1 MTSTGQI
8 TEKSSRKEVIS
19 WAMYDWANSAF
30 ATTVIAGFFPIF
42 YNDYWREGISPAQST
57 YELGLFNSIAGLVI
71 ALSAPLLGAI
81 ADRGARRKI
90 FLLGLA
96 WVGAAATAGLALVA
110 KEQWQWAGGLFILGI
125 IGFLGANIFYDSLV
139 VDLSRG
145 RNSDK
150 VSALGYGM
158 GYLGGGLLFLLNVAM
173 VIKPEWFGLEGATQA
188 VKLSF
193 LTVGLWWALFS
204 LPLAFFVK
212 ERDTE
217 HVPIGRAVRE
227 GIKQLAQTFREIRAY
242 KPVVIFLLAYWLYI
256 DAVDTIVS
264 MATKV
269 GKDLGFETNHLI
281 TALLLVQFVAFP
293 AAVGFGFLGQRMG
306 TRRAI
311 YLGLLVYTGVCIWA
325 WQMTAVWE
333 FFVLAVGI
341 ALVQGGV
348 QSLSRSYYS
357 RLIPEDKAVEF
368 FGFYNMLGKFAA
380 LLGPFLVG
388 AVGMMTNRT
397 QDGILAL
404 TVMLIAGGIL
414 LSRVRDS
421 SDSRPVRVTS
431 A

>member
-1 MTSTGQI
+1 MTSTGLI
-8 TEKSSRKEVIS
+8 NERSSRREVIS

-42 YNDYWREGISPAQST
+42 YNDFWRQGISPAQST
-57 YELGLFNSIAGLVI
+57 YELGMFNSLAGLII

-81 ADRGARRKI
+81 ADRGGRRKL
-90 FLLGLA
+90 FLLTLA
-96 WVGAAATAGLALVA
+96 WMGALATAGLWTLAA
-110 KEQWQWAGGLFILGI
+110 DQWQAAGALFVLGI

-145 RNSDK
+145 RNSDR
-150 VSALGYGM
+150 VSALGYAL

-173 VIKPEWFGLEGATQA
+173 VLRPHWFGLAGASQG
-188 VKLSF
+188 VQLSF
-193 LTVGLWWALFS
+193 LMVGIWWFVFS

-212 ERDTE
+212 DRTDERCSMGTA
-217 HVPIGRAVRE
+217 IKE
-227 GIKQLAQTFREIRAY
+227 GLQQLATTFREIRKY
-242 KPVVIFLLAYWLYI
+242 RPVIVFLCAYWLYI

-269 GKDLGFETNHLI
+269 GKDLGFATDHLI

-293 AAVGFGFLGQRMG
+293 AAIGFGFLGQKIG

-311 YLGLLVYTGVCIWA
+311 YVGLVVYTGVCLWA
-325 WQMTAVWE
+325 WQMDKVWE
-333 FFVLAVGI
+333 FYVLAVAI

-357 RLIPEDKAVEF
+357 RLIPQDKAVEF

-380 LLGPFLVG
+380 LLGPILVG
-388 AVGMMTNRT
+388 WVGMMTQRT
-397 QDGILAL
+397 QDGVLAL
-404 TVMLIAGGIL
+404 TIMLVAGGVL
-414 LSRVRDS
+414 LYRVRE
-421 SDSRPVRVTS
+421 

>member
-1 MTSTGQI
+1 MSSSGYI
-8 TEKSSRKEVIS
+8 SEKSSRREVVS

-42 YNDYWREGISPAQST
+42 YNDFWREGVDAAQST

-81 ADRGARRKI
+81 ADRGGRRKI
-90 FLLGLA
+90 FLLVLA
-96 WVGAAATAGLALVA
+96 WMGALATGLMAGLDQG
-110 KEQWQWAGGLFILGI
+110 QWQVAGGLFVLGV

-145 RNSDK
+145 RSSDR
-150 VSALGYGM
+150 VSALGYGL
-158 GYLGGGLLFLLNVAM
+158 GYLGGGLLFLLNVLMVTKPAM
-173 VIKPEWFGLEGATQA
+173 FGIADEAQA

-193 LTVGLWWALFS
+193 LTVAVWWALFS

-212 ERDTE
+212 ERPCE
-217 HVPIGRAVRE
+217 ACSAGRAIRE
-227 GIKQLAQTFREIRAY
+227 GLAQLVGTFREIRKYRA
-242 KPVVIFLLAYWLYI
+242 VVVFLFAYWLYI
-256 DAVDTIVS
+256 DAVDTIIV

-269 GKDLGFETNHLI
+269 GKDLDFSTNALI

-293 AAVGFGFLGQRMG
+293 AAVGFGFLGQKVG

-311 YLGLLVYTGVCIWA
+311 SVGLVVYIAVCVWA
-325 WQMTAVWE
+325 WMMEAEWE
-333 FFVLAVGI
+333 FYCLAVAI

-380 LLGPFLVG
+380 LLGPFVVGLVG
-388 AVGMMTNRT
+388 VTTGRT
-397 QDGILAL
+397 QDGVLAL
-404 TVMLIAGGIL
+404 TLMLVAGGVL
-414 LSRVRDS
+414 LWRVRE
-421 SDSRPVRVTS
+421 V
-431 A
+431 

>member
-1 MTSTGQI
+1 MTSTGLI
-8 TEKSSRKEVIS
+8 NERSSRREVIS

-42 YNDYWREGISPAQST
+42 YNDFWRQGISPAQST
-57 YELGLFNSIAGLVI
+57 YELGMFNSLAGLII

-81 ADRGARRKI
+81 ADRGGRRKL
-90 FLLGLA
+90 FLLTLA
-96 WVGAAATAGLALVA
+96 WMGALATAGLWTLAA
-110 KEQWQWAGGLFILGI
+110 DQWQAAGALFVLGI

-145 RNSDK
+145 RNSDR
-150 VSALGYGM
+150 VSALGYAL

-173 VIKPEWFGLEGATQA
+173 VLRPHWFGLAGASQG
-188 VKLSF
+188 VQLSF
-193 LTVGLWWALFS
+193 LMVGIWWFVFS

-212 ERDTE
+212 DRTAERCSMGTA
-217 HVPIGRAVRE
+217 IKE
-227 GIKQLAQTFREIRAY
+227 GLQQLATTFREIRKY
-242 KPVVIFLLAYWLYI
+242 RPVIVFLCAYWLYI

-269 GKDLGFETNHLI
+269 GKDLGFATDHLI

-293 AAVGFGFLGQRMG
+293 AAIGFGFLGQKIG

-311 YLGLLVYTGVCIWA
+311 YVGLVVYTGVCLWA
-325 WQMTAVWE
+325 WQMDKVWE
-333 FFVLAVGI
+333 FYVLAVAI

-357 RLIPEDKAVEF
+357 RLIPQDKAVEF

-380 LLGPFLVG
+380 LLGPILVG
-388 AVGMMTNRT
+388 WVGMMTQRT
-397 QDGILAL
+397 QDGVLAL
-404 TVMLIAGGIL
+404 TIMLVAGGVL
-414 LSRVRDS
+414 LYRVRE
-421 SDSRPVRVTS
+421 